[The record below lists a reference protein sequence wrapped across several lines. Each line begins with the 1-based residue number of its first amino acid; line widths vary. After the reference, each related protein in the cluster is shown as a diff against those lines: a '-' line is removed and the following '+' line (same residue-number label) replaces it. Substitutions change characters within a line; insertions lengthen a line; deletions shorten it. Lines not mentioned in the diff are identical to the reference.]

1 MNGRLLGAH
10 RNPWKLERELKTLR
24 RARKFGKYIAF
35 IYIRNTAVY
44 ISSDAGRVC
53 RPLIIV
59 ENGVSKLRQEHI
71 ERIKDPNDPAEFANL
86 IDMGVVEFIDV
97 NEENNCYVAIDERYF
112 NETHT
117 HGN

>member
-10 RNPWKLERELKTLR
+10 RNHGNSKKLKTLR
-24 RARKFGKYIAF
+24 RARKFGKYIS
-35 IYIRNTAVY
+35 IHLHKEHRCVY

-71 ERIKDPNDPAEFANL
+71 ERIRDPNDPTEFANL
-86 IDMGVVEFIDV
+86 IDICG
-97 NEENNCYVAIDERYF
+97 
-112 NETHT
+112 
-117 HGN
+117 